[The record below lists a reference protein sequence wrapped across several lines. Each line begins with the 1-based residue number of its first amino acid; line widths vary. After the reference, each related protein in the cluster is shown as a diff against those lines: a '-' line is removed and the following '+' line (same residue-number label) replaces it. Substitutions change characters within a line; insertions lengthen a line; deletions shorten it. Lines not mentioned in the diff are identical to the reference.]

1 MKRLILFGAPGSGKG
16 TMGDFIQRD
25 FHYTKISTG
34 DILRSAI
41 QQDSA
46 EGRQAKNFME
56 AGSLV
61 PDELVTELVRQRLG
75 RSDLG
80 GSRGGY
86 VLDGYPRTLSQAQ
99 ALSDIASESEKAI
112 FIEVTEAEAVE
123 RLLSRL
129 TCSACGAIYNLK
141 TKPPKK
147 ADICDLCG
155 GRVDRRTDDNDE
167 AVRQRFRIY
176 AERTMP
182 VIEYYGRRNVLERVD
197 GAGAAGRVYEKI
209 KGLIA

>member
-25 FHYTKISTG
+25 FNFTKISTG

-41 QQDSA
+41 QQDSVD
-46 EGRQAKNFME
+46 GRRAKSFME
-56 AGSLV
+56 SGGLV
-61 PDELVTELVRQRLG
+61 PDDLVIELVRRRLERG
-75 RSDLG
+75 DLEHG
-80 GSRGGY
+80 
-86 VLDGYPRTLSQAQ
+86 VVMDGYPRTLAQ
-99 ALSDIASESEKAI
+99 AEALSHIASESEKAI

-129 TCSACGAIYNLK
+129 TCSSCGAIYNLIS
-141 TKPPKK
+141 KPPKNNGF
-147 ADICDLCG
+147 CDLCAG
-155 GRVDRRTDDNDE
+155 PVTRRSDDNEE
-167 AVRQRFRIY
+167 AVRQRFRVY

-182 VIEYYGRRNVLERVD
+182 VIDYYGRKNVLVRID
-197 GAGAAGRVYEKI
+197 GGGAAAPVYKKI

>member
-16 TMGDFIQRD
+16 TMGDLIQRD
-25 FHYTKISTG
+25 F

-46 EGRQAKNFME
+46 DGRQAKSFME
-56 AGSLV
+56 SGGLV
-61 PDELVTELVRQRLG
+61 PDELVIELVRRRLSRG
-75 RSDLG
+75 DLD
-80 GSRGGY
+80 GGY
-86 VLDGYPRTLSQAQ
+86 VMDGYPRTLAQ
-99 ALSDIASESEKAI
+99 AEALSLIASESEKAI

-129 TCSACGAIYNLK
+129 TCNDCGAIYNRI
-141 TKPPKK
+141 TKPPKS
-147 ADICDLCG
+147 AGICDLCR
-155 GRVDRRTDDNDE
+155 GRVERRADDNEE
-167 AVRQRFRIY
+167 AVRQRFRVY

-182 VIEYYGRRNVLERVD
+182 VIGYYGRKNLLARVD
-197 GAGAAGRVYEKI
+197 GGGAAVQVYERI